1 MPAGKR
7 RELIEKIRRLAA
19 DTLAEVEEFV
29 DFLRQRQEERLL
41 TRAVTGA
48 SEDAFAKAW
57 DNPDDAEYDRL

>member
-29 DFLRQRQEERLL
+29 DFLRQ
-41 TRAVTGA
+41 AAGGA
-48 SEDAFAKAW
+48 PAHEGC
-57 DNPDDAEYDRL
+57 DRRFRGCVRKGLG